1 MPTYKDWIKESDL
14 NIDYFSAFIKAWIA
28 FNSWYRSE
36 YAERSDRDII
46 EKIKAQSNRF
56 KGYIETF
63 LDKNNNSQKA
73 LVFRESLSKLQEALV
88 NATIATQER
97 GGVTQ
102 QISFSEIAI
111 NNPKTIA
118 ESDYRQT
125 HYKVQRSRQ
134 GVITVVSRKNN
145 PTVELFR
152 FEQEVY
158 DESALDVHPDFKKL
172 GVEQQGQCHAFYKE
186 VQPYNTE
193 SVLTKDREN
202 NIIFIS
208 ERSKVSRGVI
218 EVLYLLRCSLMHGEV
233 YPDTNSNE
241 VYKYAYLLL
250 SAILKELN

>member
-1 MPTYKDWIKESDL
+1 M
-14 NIDYFSAFIKAWIA
+14 
-28 FNSWYRSE
+28 
-36 YAERSDRDII
+36 
-46 EKIKAQSNRF
+46 
-56 KGYIETF
+56 
-63 LDKNNNSQKA
+63 
-73 LVFRESLSKLQEALV
+73 
-88 NATIATQER
+88 
-97 GGVTQ
+97 
-102 QISFSEIAI
+102 
-111 NNPKTIA
+111 
-118 ESDYRQT
+118 
-125 HYKVQRSRQ
+125 
-134 GVITVVSRKNN
+134 ITVVSRKNN

>member
-1 MPTYKDWIKESDL
+1 MPTYKDWIKEIDL

-36 YAERSDRDII
+36 YTERSDRDII
-46 EKIKAQSNRF
+46 EKIKSQNNRF
-56 KGYIETF
+56 KGYIESF
-63 LDKNNNSQKA
+63 LDKNNNSEKA
-73 LVFRESLSKLQEALV
+73 SAFRENLSKLRESLV
-88 NATIATQER
+88 NATISTQER

-111 NNPKTIA
+111 NNPKSVA
-118 ESDYRQT
+118 EGDYRQT
-125 HYKVQRSRQ
+125 HYKVQRTHQ
-134 GVITVVSRKNN
+134 GVVTIISRKNN
-145 PTVELFR
+145 TAVEHFH

-158 DESALDVHPDFKKL
+158 DESALDAHPDFKRL
-172 GVEQQGQCHAFYKE
+172 GIEQQGQCHAFYKE

-202 NIIFIS
+202 QIVFIP
-208 ERSKVSRGVI
+208 ERAKVSRGII

-233 YPDTNSNE
+233 YPDVNSNE